1 AARKDVVRRL
11 GSHRGTDGFP
21 LFKGF
26 YSPEKALRSSS
37 STVKLYK
44 LRVDGTEG
52 SGVSYGELPAEIV
65 MSYKPIAPAPSGSNH
80 TPPGSSVPSPSLPSS
95 SSFRPAF
102 SDFGPPSMGF
112 VQPVKVSQ
120 GSTYSELLSVIEE
133 MSREIRPTYA
143 GSKSAME
150 RLKRGIIHA
159 RALVRECIAETER
172 SART

>member
-1 AARKDVVRRL
+1 MSLSSEFAEEEVNIIPASDTKDHRDCMQKISRK
-11 GSHRGTDGFP
+11 F
-21 LFKGF
+21 
-26 YSPEKALRSSS
+26 SSS
-37 STVKLYK
+37 EVT
-44 LRVDGTEG
+44 VDG
-52 SGVSYGELPAEIV
+52 GVN
-65 MSYKPIAPAPSGSNH
+65 MSYKPIAPAPTGSNH
-80 TPPGSSVPSPSLPSS
+80 TPPGSCGSSPSLASS
-95 SSFRPAF
+95 SNFRPAF

-159 RALVRECIAETER
+159 RALVRECLAETER

>member
-1 AARKDVVRRL
+1 MRSD
-11 GSHRGTDGFP
+11 HRSRCNYNSQGP
-21 LFKGF
+21 
-26 YSPEKALRSSS
+26 SPP
-37 STVKLYK
+37 VKLYK
-44 LRVDGTEG
+44 HRVDGTDG
-52 SGVSYGELPAEIV
+52 SGAPSYGEVRSDSA

-80 TPPGSSVPSPSLPSS
+80 TPPGSSVPSPSLPSN
-95 SSFRPAF
+95 FRPAF

-159 RALVRECIAETER
+159 RALVRECLAETER

>member
-1 AARKDVVRRL
+1 
-11 GSHRGTDGFP
+11 
-21 LFKGF
+21 
-26 YSPEKALRSSS
+26 
-37 STVKLYK
+37 
-44 LRVDGTEG
+44 
-52 SGVSYGELPAEIV
+52 
-65 MSYKPIAPAPSGSNH
+65 MSYKPIAPAPAGSNH
-80 TPPGSSVPSPSLPSS
+80 TPPGELLITPPSSSPGSCGSSPSLPSAS
-95 SSFRPAF
+95 TFRPAF

-159 RALVRECIAETER
+159 RALVRECLAETER

>member
-1 AARKDVVRRL
+1 
-11 GSHRGTDGFP
+11 
-21 LFKGF
+21 
-26 YSPEKALRSSS
+26 
-37 STVKLYK
+37 
-44 LRVDGTEG
+44 
-52 SGVSYGELPAEIV
+52 

-95 SSFRPAF
+95 SNFRPAF

-150 RLKRGIIHA
+150 RLKRGIKQHSNTSTPGILSKKQDSPLFTIYA
-159 RALVRECIAETER
+159 DLRLVMGA
-172 SART
+172 S

>member
-1 AARKDVVRRL
+1 
-11 GSHRGTDGFP
+11 
-21 LFKGF
+21 
-26 YSPEKALRSSS
+26 
-37 STVKLYK
+37 
-44 LRVDGTEG
+44 
-52 SGVSYGELPAEIV
+52 

-95 SSFRPAF
+95 SNFRPAF

-150 RLKRGIIHA
+150 RLKRETIAFLLGKLAHGIGDDRLSTDLCLTFPYRICWLQFPH
-159 RALVRECIAETER
+159 
-172 SART
+172 